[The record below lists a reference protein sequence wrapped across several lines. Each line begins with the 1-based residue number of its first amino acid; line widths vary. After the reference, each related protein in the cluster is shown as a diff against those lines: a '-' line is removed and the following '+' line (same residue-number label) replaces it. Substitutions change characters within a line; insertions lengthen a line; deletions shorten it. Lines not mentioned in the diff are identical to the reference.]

1 MTLVKFAN
9 GQKNRAVSPFFNDVF
24 DSILNDS
31 FLSDKLSSRVPAVNI
46 AETEGEFQI
55 ELAAPGLKK
64 EDFKI
69 NLDKNVLSVSAEKKT
84 ENVEEGKKFS
94 KREYNYNSFTRSF
107 TLPETADQTSI
118 AAEYTDGILKLNVAK
133 KEEAK
138 LQAREIAVK

>member
-9 GQKNRAVSPFFNDVF
+9 GHKNHAVNPFFSDVF

-31 FLSDKLSSRVPAVNI
+31 FLSDKLATRVPAVNI
-46 AETEGEFQI
+46 AETENEFQI

-69 NLDKNVLSVSAEKKT
+69 SLDKNILSVSADKKV

-94 KREYNYNSFTRSF
+94 KREYSYNSFTRSF
-107 TLPETADQTSI
+107 TLPETADHAKI
-118 AAEYTDGILKLNVAK
+118 EAEYTDGILKLNVAK

-138 LQAREIAVK
+138 IQSREISVK

>member
-9 GQKNRAVSPFFNDVF
+9 GHKNHAVNPFFSDVF

-31 FLSDKLSSRVPAVNI
+31 FLSDKLASRVPAVNI
-46 AETEGEFQI
+46 SETENEFHI

-69 NLDKNVLSVSAEKKT
+69 SLDKNVLRVSADKKT

-94 KREYNYNSFTRSF
+94 KREYSYNSFTRSF
-107 TLPETADQTSI
+107 TLPEVADAAKI
-118 AAEYTDGILKLNVAK
+118 EAEYTDGVLRLNVAK
-133 KEEAK
+133 KEDAK
-138 LQAREIAVK
+138 VQSREIAVK

>member
-9 GQKNRAVSPFFNDVF
+9 GPKNRVVNPFFGDVF

-46 AETEGEFQI
+46 AETENNFQI
-55 ELAAPGLKK
+55 DLAAPGLKK

-69 NLDKNVLSVSAEKKT
+69 NLDKNVLTVSADKKT

-94 KREYNYNSFTRSF
+94 KREYSYSSFVRSF
-107 TLPETADQTSI
+107 TLPESADDSQIDAS
-118 AAEYTDGILKLNVAK
+118 YTDGILRIDIAK
-133 KEEAK
+133 REEAK
-138 LQAREIAVK
+138 LVRRQIEIK

>member
-9 GQKNRAVSPFFNDVF
+9 GQKSRAVNPFFSDVF

-31 FLSDKLSSRVPAVNI
+31 FLSDKLSTRVPAVNI
-46 AETEGEFQI
+46 AETENEFQI

-69 NLDKNVLSVSAEKKT
+69 SVDKNVLSISADKKT

-94 KREYNYNSFTRSF
+94 KREYSYNSFTRSF
-107 TLPETADQTSI
+107 TLPEVADQGKI
-118 AAEYTDGILKLNVAK
+118 EAEYTDGILKLNVAK

-138 LQAREIAVK
+138 IQSREIAVK